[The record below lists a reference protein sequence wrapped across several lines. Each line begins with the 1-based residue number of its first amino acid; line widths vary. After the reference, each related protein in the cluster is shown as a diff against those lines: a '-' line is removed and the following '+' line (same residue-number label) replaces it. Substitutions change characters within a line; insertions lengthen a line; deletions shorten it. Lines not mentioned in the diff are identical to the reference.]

1 MSTVSSGGPGSA
13 HWLVIAEEQFVPTDS
28 GGRVESLNILRAVA
42 AAGVRLHV
50 IVPGLTGAAAEDAHR
65 AAIPTAVL
73 DVIPRR
79 TGWRSHLSPSPYL
92 FVSRPLP
99 PGLVVRLRAL
109 HRADP
114 YTAVVAISFRVAHLA
129 HAIAEALDLPLLVR
143 PHNVESEYFRELS
156 RSAPLLRKLP
166 YLLEAW
172 KLRRA
177 EASVHASPRTTLFAD
192 ISDDDARLRQLR
204 TSVPVVHVPPFLA
217 PRPAQPVVREPGREN
232 TLQFDNTVLFVG
244 SLDNDNNAAGVRW
257 FVQRCWPVLR
267 SRIPA
272 ADLHVVGRRAPADLV
287 DEIERAGA
295 RVTVDAPDVAPHLAH
310 AAVFVNPVQR
320 GAGVNIKMVEAMAAG
335 LPVVTTS
342 IGARGLHWRD
352 GEHLVVADDPAEFGR
367 AVAALLDDAA
377 LRTRLAE
384 AGRRFVELELD
395 GVRQVNR
402 LQELLCSATSRG

>member
-1 MSTVSSGGPGSA
+1 LSTVPSGGPGSA

-42 AAGVRLHV
+42 ASGVGLHV
-50 IVPGLTGAAAEDAHR
+50 IVPGLRSAAAEDAHR
-65 AAIPTAVL
+65 AALPTAVL

-79 TGWRSHLSPSPYL
+79 TGWLSHLSPSPYL

-99 PGLVVRLRAL
+99 PDLIVRLRAL
-109 HRADP
+109 HRDSP
-114 YTAVVAISFRVAHLA
+114 YTAVVAISFRVVHLA
-129 HAIAEALDLPLLVR
+129 HAIAAALDLPVLVR

-177 EASVHASPRTTLFAD
+177 EASVHASPLTTLFAD
-192 ISDDDARLRQLR
+192 ISDDDARLRRLR

-217 PRPAQPVVREPGREN
+217 PRPAQPVVRGLGRES
-232 TLQFDNTVLFVG
+232 TVLFVG

-267 SRIPA
+267 SRIPT

-295 RVTVDAPDVAPHLAH
+295 RVTVDAPDVAQHLAH

-367 AVAALLDDAA
+367 AVASLLDDAA
-377 LRTRLAE
+377 LRARLAE

-402 LQELLCSATSRG
+402 LQQLLRSATARG